1 MAPDSLWLRMSW
13 PFAAARHIGAMIRFF
28 IAVLIGSPLVL
39 VSQPVAPVSAQGV
52 TKTAPDRLKIVALGD
67 SLTAGYGLR
76 PDEAFPPQLQ
86 AALKK
91 LGRDVEIVNA
101 GISGDTTSAGL
112 ARLDWAVPPDA
123 DGVIVELG
131 ANDALRGLDPA
142 QARKS
147 LNEIIVKLRARGLP
161 VLLSGMQAPRNLG
174 AEYRARFDVIHA
186 ELAKTHGILLHPF
199 FMEGIALDPKLT
211 LDDRLHPTG
220 AGVAVIVKGI
230 LPDVLRLIEQIEA
243 KKKG

>member
-1 MAPDSLWLRMSW
+1 
-13 PFAAARHIGAMIRFF
+13 MIRFF
-28 IAVLIGSPLVL
+28 TVALIGSLLAVMSHPIARVD
-39 VSQPVAPVSAQGV
+39 AQG
-52 TKTAPDRLKIVALGD
+52 APARLKIVALGD
-67 SLTAGYGLR
+67 SLTAGFGLR
-76 PDEAFPPQLQ
+76 PEEAFPFQLQ
-86 AALKK
+86 AALEKM
-91 LGRDVEIVNA
+91 GREIEIVNA

-112 ARLDWAVPPDA
+112 ARLDWAVPPDT
-123 DGVIVELG
+123 DGVILELG
-131 ANDALRGLDPA
+131 ANDALRGIDPT
-142 QARKS
+142 QAHKA
-147 LNEIIVKLRARGLP
+147 LNEIIARLKARGTP

-174 AEYRARFDVIHA
+174 ADYRARFDVIYA

-243 KKKG
+243 KRKG